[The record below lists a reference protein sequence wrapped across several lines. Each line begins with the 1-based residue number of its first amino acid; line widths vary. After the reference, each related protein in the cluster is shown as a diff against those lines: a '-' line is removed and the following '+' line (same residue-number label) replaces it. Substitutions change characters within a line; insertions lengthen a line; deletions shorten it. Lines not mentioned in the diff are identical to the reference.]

1 MPRVQ
6 MISTESALPAARFS
20 QISPILATISGLRE
34 RAQLLDAVCAA
45 AGELLGLD
53 ATAIVRRGATGI
65 SCDGRWARHGA
76 RPNRIGE
83 ARAAAALELV
93 EQTGGIGQRTF
104 GRLELVVIPIT
115 GQSGAQYVVAGT
127 ARPLRRLSPADI
139 ATAGLLAAHA
149 ATCIEMV
156 ATVSAAKEFV
166 MLERAMAP
174 AATTRGDR
182 AIEQMQL
189 VQSLAGAI
197 TGTHS
202 MQEVGQIVVS
212 RLRALIDYHSCRF
225 YIVSRDGQ
233 QLLPIAHAGVSE
245 LVSGDVDD
253 DLTCAVGE
261 GITGR
266 AFLDGFPIRVDDAD
280 LVEHAIEIP
289 GSMPIKESMLVAPM
303 ACDRRQ
309 VGVIVLTKEGVDR
322 FDDDDLRLLQV
333 VAAQAAVACEN
344 VRLYTEQREAAEV
357 SEALLEL
364 GAALALQS
372 SVDGIASMLAVAI
385 DRLVEC
391 AAISVWR
398 RDGDQ
403 LVPVAVV
410 GYMPDEQ
417 RELMAT
423 RLPADA
429 EPIASALASRRV
441 TPLGLEQLP
450 LLCSALDAPLPG
462 TTFAV
467 LAIGERAANR
477 AAVIVRRG
485 PRRGTLSHRDEQML
499 LGIADQALL
508 AITNRLLYE
517 ELEHSFLATVDA
529 LGNALDIK
537 DRYTNDHAQA
547 LVGLCT
553 EVAERM
559 GVNGAELRDIRFA
572 AALHD
577 IGKIGIPAEIL
588 NKPGPLTDAEF
599 AVMKRH
605 PELGAQILEPV
616 AALAGAGRLVVSCHE
631 HWDGSGY
638 PRMLVG
644 TEIPFGA
651 RVILA
656 CDAFDAMTSDRV
668 YRKALPRSDAFAELR
683 RCAGS
688 QFDPDVVE
696 ALLVALSED
705 EPQM

>member
-1 MPRVQ
+1 M
-6 MISTESALPAARFS
+6 
-20 QISPILATISGLRE
+20 SGLRE
-34 RAQLLDAVCAA
+34 RAPLLEAVCAA

-53 ATAIVRRGATGI
+53 ATAIVRRGAGGVA
-65 SCDGRWARHGA
+65 CDGRWARHRA

-83 ARAAAALELV
+83 ARAAAALELA
-93 EQTGGIGQRTF
+93 EQIGTVGQRTF
-104 GRLELVVIPIT
+104 GRLELIAIPIT
-115 GQSGAQYVVAGT
+115 DHEGSQYVVAGT
-127 ARPLRRLSPADI
+127 ARPLRRLSPADK

-156 ATVSAAKEFV
+156 AAVSAAREFV
-166 MLERAMAP
+166 MLERAMTP
-174 AATTRGDR
+174 VAATRGDR
-182 AIEQMQL
+182 AIDQMQL
-189 VQSLAGAI
+189 VQSLAGSI

-202 MQEVGQIVVS
+202 VQEVGQIVVS

-225 YIVSRDGQ
+225 YIVSPDGQ
-233 QLLPIAHAGVSE
+233 QLLPIAHSGVNE
-245 LVSGDVDD
+245 LVSGDASDELV
-253 DLTCAVGE
+253 CAVGE

-266 AFLDGFPIRVDDAD
+266 AFMDGFPIRIDDAD
-280 LVEHAIEIP
+280 LIGHAVEIP
-289 GSMPIKESMLVAPM
+289 GSVPIKESMLVAPM
-303 ACDRRQ
+303 ACDRRRL
-309 VGVIVLTKEGVDR
+309 GVIVLSKEGVSR
-322 FDDDDLRLLQV
+322 FDDDDLRLLDV

-398 RDGDQ
+398 REGDQ
-403 LVPVAVV
+403 LVPAATV
-410 GYMPDEQ
+410 GYTPDEQ
-417 RELMAT
+417 RTLMAT

-429 EPIASALASRRV
+429 EPIVSALASRRV
-441 TPLGLEQLP
+441 TSLGIEQAP
-450 LLCSALDAPLPG
+450 VLCSALDGPRPG

-467 LAIGERAANR
+467 VAIGERAASR
-477 AAVIVRRG
+477 AAVIVQRG
-485 PRRGTLSHRDEQML
+485 PRRGSLSHRDEQML

-508 AITNRLLYE
+508 AITNRSLYE

-529 LGNALDIK
+529 LGNALDVK
-537 DRYTNDHAQA
+537 DRYTNAHAQA

-553 EVAERM
+553 DVAERM
-559 GVNGAELRDIRFA
+559 GVSGAELRDIRFA

-588 NKPGPLTDAEF
+588 NKPGPLTDDEF

-616 AALAGAGRLVVSCHE
+616 AALAGAGRLVVACHE

-638 PRMLVG
+638 PRTLAG
-644 TEIPFGA
+644 AEIPFGA

-668 YRKALPRSDAFAELR
+668 YRKAMSRSAAFAELR
-683 RCAGS
+683 RCAGT
-688 QFDPDVVE
+688 QFDPAVVE
-696 ALLVALSED
+696 ALLATLTAEEQSAVPA
-705 EPQM
+705 